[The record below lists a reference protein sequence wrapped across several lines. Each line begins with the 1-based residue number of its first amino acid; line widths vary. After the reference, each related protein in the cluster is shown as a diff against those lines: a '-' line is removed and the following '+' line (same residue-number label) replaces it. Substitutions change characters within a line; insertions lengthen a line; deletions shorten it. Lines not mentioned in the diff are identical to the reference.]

1 MSKLILISGLL
12 IIAGF
17 IACQSK
23 SPKEIRITA
32 HRGASGLAPENTMAS
47 VVLAMKIGAHFS
59 EIDVQETADGELILL
74 HDNSLNRTTDRDG
87 NIWEQN
93 LSDLQ
98 GVDAGSWFSPQF
110 AGEPVPTFEQ
120 IVDTVKDKMKL
131 NIELKMNGHQQKLAA
146 RVVDLIQRK
155 NFISQCI
162 VTSFD
167 REEIRVVK
175 NLDPAIKTGYIF
187 SKMPDED
194 LWTGEFDLISVNHK
208 LVTAELVRNAHK
220 AGKEVHVWTV
230 NKAEEMKKLID
241 LGVDN
246 IITNYPDVLKKVLK
260 EKDK

>member
-1 MSKLILISGLL
+1 MSKLVFLSGLV
-12 IIAGF
+12 IIVGF

-23 SPKEIRITA
+23 SPKEVRITA
-32 HRGASGLAPENTMAS
+32 HRGASGLAPENSMAS
-47 VVLAMKIGAHFS
+47 VVLAMKIGANFS
-59 EIDVQETADGELILL
+59 EIDVQETADGQLILL
-74 HDNSLNRTTDRDG
+74 HDNSLKRTTNRGG
-87 NIWEQN
+87 NIWDLK

-120 IVDTVKDKMKL
+120 IIDAVMDKMKL
-131 NIELKMNGHQQKLAA
+131 NIELKMNGHQQKLAE

-167 REEIRVVK
+167 REEIRKVK
-175 NLDPAIKTGYIF
+175 NLNPAIKTGYIF
-187 SKMPDED
+187 SKMPEED
-194 LWTGEFDLISVNHK
+194 LWAGEFDLISVGRK
-208 LVTAELVRNAHK
+208 LVTAELIQNAHE

-230 NKAEEMKKLID
+230 NKEEEMRKLID

-246 IITNYPDVLKKVLK
+246 IITNYPDVLKKVLE
-260 EKDK
+260 EKR